1 MLTNHMFGGGIIKE
15 TPVRVPMATFAAALL
30 LCGQTG
36 DAQEKQ
42 AGDVKETNLIV
53 NGSFEEGPDV
63 DGFLALD
70 KGSTDL
76 KGWTV
81 TRGQID
87 YIGTHWMPGAG
98 KRSLDL
104 HGSPGFGGVA
114 QTFRTTEGTRYRVT
128 FLMAGSPGRKG
139 PVNAL
144 CVRAAN
150 KKGVFSFDAADTTHQ
165 EMGWVRKSWEFV
177 AVAGETTL
185 EFHTLDGVEDD
196 PTGVAGPALDDVRV
210 AAVADKR

>member
-1 MLTNHMFGGGIIKE
+1 M
-15 TPVRVPMATFAAALL
+15 RVLMATFVAALL
-30 LCGQTG
+30 LLEAVGG
-36 DAQEKQ
+36 AQEQK
-42 AGDVKETNLIV
+42 ADAEKELNLIV

-63 DGFLALD
+63 EGFLALD

-87 YIGTHWMPGAG
+87 YIGTHWMSGDG

-104 HGSPGFGGVA
+104 HGSPGFGGVK
-114 QTFRTTEGTRYRVT
+114 QTFKTTEGKRYRVT
-128 FLMAGSPGRKG
+128 FLMAGSPGRQITI
-139 PVNAL
+139 NAL

-150 KKGVFSFDAADTTHQ
+150 KKEVFSFDAADTTHK
-165 EMGWVRKSWEFV
+165 EMGWVKKSWEFV

-185 EFHTLDGVEDD
+185 EIHSIDGEEED
-196 PTGVAGPALDDVRV
+196 PTGVAGPALDDIRV
-210 AAVADKR
+210 VGVADKK